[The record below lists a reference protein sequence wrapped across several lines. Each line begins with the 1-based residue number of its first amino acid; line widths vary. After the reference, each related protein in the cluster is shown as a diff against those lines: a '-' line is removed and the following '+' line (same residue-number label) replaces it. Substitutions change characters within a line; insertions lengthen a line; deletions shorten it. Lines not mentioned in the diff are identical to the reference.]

1 MPNSLIIVES
11 PTKVK
16 TIKKY
21 LGSEFD
27 VRASVGHVKDLPG
40 KTLGIDIKHDFSPT
54 YEVLEAKKK
63 VIAEL
68 KKAAKTA
75 DTIYLAPDP
84 DREGEAIAW
93 HIADEIGTKGKQ
105 IYRVLFNDL
114 TKNTMLAAIENPM
127 PLDRNRY
134 EAQQTRRILDRLV
147 GYQISPILWKK
158 VKYGLSAGR
167 VQSVAVRIVCERE
180 EEIRSFKPEE
190 YWTITASLEGANPP
204 PFEAKL
210 IKIGGKKA
218 KVGNDAQAM
227 GLVEALKQAA
237 FTVSGIESKETK
249 RNPLPPFTTSK
260 LQQEASRWLHFSPK
274 KTMMVA
280 QKLYEGIELGKE
292 GPVGL
297 ITYMRT
303 DSVRVAGEALNE
315 ARTFIQDLYGKDF
328 LPAKAKVY
336 ATSDKAQ
343 DAHEAIR
350 PSTLAYRPAEIKQY
364 LSSDQ
369 FRLYQLIWN
378 RFVASQMN
386 PAVYDQTIV
395 DITAGDCLFQ
405 VRGSVLKFAG
415 FTILY
420 TEGKDTDE
428 ENGNGKSLPK
438 LAEKEV
444 LKLLELKP
452 DQHFTQP
459 PPRFTEAMLVR
470 ELEEKGIGRPST
482 YAAILSTIQEREYV
496 KLEQA
501 RIHPTELGILVN
513 ELLVQNFPKIMD
525 VEFTASMEDQLD
537 QIEEGKLNRI
547 ETLKEFYAPFE
558 KDLKDATKKMR
569 NVKTEFEPTDEV
581 CDKCGAPMVIRWGRN
596 GRFLACTKYPDCKNT
611 SNVNGDKNGNGGAN
625 GQAEA
630 KPLDIACEKCGKPM
644 VLKEGR
650 FGKFLGCSGYPE
662 CRTTMPFSTG
672 IACPEEGCKG
682 SLAEKRTKKGK
693 AFYGC
698 SKYPSCKY
706 AIWDR
711 PIAEEC
717 PQCGSK
723 FLVEKYN
730 RKTGRMK
737 ACPREGCTFKE
748 VIS

>member
-1 MPNSLIIVES
+1 MSNALIIVES

-40 KTLGIDIKHDFSPT
+40 NTLGIDIEHDFSPT
-54 YEVLEAKKK
+54 YQVLEAKKK
-63 VIAEL
+63 VITEL
-68 KKAAKTA
+68 KKAAKAA
-75 DTIYLAPDP
+75 DTIFLAPDP

-93 HIADEIGTKGKQ
+93 HIAEEIGAKGKSL
-105 IYRVLFNDL
+105 YRVLFNDL
-114 TKNTMLAAIENPM
+114 TKNTMLAAIRNPL

-147 GYQISPILWKK
+147 GYQISPILWDK
-158 VKYGLSAGR
+158 VKRGLSAGR

-180 EEIRSFKPEE
+180 EEIRTFKPEE
-190 YWTITASLEGANPP
+190 YWTITAALEGANPP

-210 IKIGGKKA
+210 VKIAGKKA
-218 KVGNDAQAM
+218 KVGNGEQAA
-227 GLVEALKQAA
+227 GLVETLKKSP
-237 FTVSGIESKETK
+237 FTVTSIESKETK

-274 KTMMVA
+274 KTMMIA

-303 DSVRVAGEALNE
+303 DSVRVAGEALAE
-315 ARTFIQDLYGKDF
+315 ARAFIQDVYGKDF

-336 ATSDKAQ
+336 ATSEKAQ

-350 PSTLAYRPAEIKQY
+350 PTSLAYRPAEIKPL
-364 LSSDQ
+364 LSSDE

-386 PAVYDQTIV
+386 PAVYDQTTV
-395 DITAGDCLFQ
+395 DIAAADCLFQ

-420 TEGKDTDE
+420 TEGKDTDD
-428 ENGNGKSLPK
+428 ENGNGKTLPK

-482 YAAILSTIQEREYV
+482 YAAILSTIQDRNYV
-496 KLEQA
+496 KLEQG
-501 RIHPTELGILVN
+501 RIHPTDLGILVN
-513 ELLVQNFPKIMD
+513 ELLVENFPQILD
-525 VEFTASMEDQLD
+525 VEFTAAMEDQLD
-537 QIEEGKLNRI
+537 RIEEGTLNRI
-547 ETLKEFYAPFE
+547 DTLKKFYAPFE
-558 KDLKDATKKMR
+558 KDLKNAAKKMR
-569 NVKTEFEPTDEV
+569 NVKTQGEPTEEI
-581 CDKCGAPMVIRWGRN
+581 CDKCGSPMVIKWGRN
-596 GRFLACTKYPDCKNT
+596 GRFIACSKYPDCKNT
-611 SNVNGDKNGNGGAN
+611 KNLNGNGGAN

-630 KPLDIACEKCGKPM
+630 KPTDIACEKCGKPM

-662 CRTTMPFSTG
+662 CKSTLPFSTG
-672 IACPEEGCKG
+672 VACPEEGCTG
-682 SLAEKRTKKGK
+682 TLAEKRTKKGK
-693 AFYGC
+693 SFYGC
-698 SKYPSCKY
+698 TRYPQCKY
-706 AIWDR
+706 ATWDR
-711 PIAEEC
+711 PVAEVC
-717 PQCGSK
+717 PQCGSP
-723 FLVEKYN
+723 FLVEKYS

-737 ACPREGCTFKE
+737 ACPKEGCGFKE
-748 VIS
+748 PIS

>member
-1 MPNSLIIVES
+1 
-11 PTKVK
+11 
-16 TIKKY
+16 
-21 LGSEFD
+21 
-27 VRASVGHVKDLPG
+27 
-40 KTLGIDIKHDFSPT
+40 
-54 YEVLEAKKK
+54 
-63 VIAEL
+63 
-68 KKAAKTA
+68 
-75 DTIYLAPDP
+75 
-84 DREGEAIAW
+84 
-93 HIADEIGTKGKQ
+93 
-105 IYRVLFNDL
+105 
-114 TKNTMLAAIENPM
+114 
-127 PLDRNRY
+127 
-134 EAQQTRRILDRLV
+134 
-147 GYQISPILWKK
+147 
-158 VKYGLSAGR
+158 
-167 VQSVAVRIVCERE
+167 
-180 EEIRSFKPEE
+180 
-190 YWTITASLEGANPP
+190 
-204 PFEAKL
+204 
-210 IKIGGKKA
+210 
-218 KVGNDAQAM
+218 
-227 GLVEALKQAA
+227 VEALKKSA

-303 DSVRVAGEALNE
+303 DSVRVAGEALTE
-315 ARTFIQDLYGKDF
+315 ARTFIQDIYGKDF

-336 ATSDKAQ
+336 ATSEKAQ

-350 PSTLAYRPAEIKQY
+350 PSSLAYRPVEIKQY
-364 LSSDQ
+364 LSSDE

-386 PAVYDQTIV
+386 PAVYDQTII

-405 VRGSVLKFAG
+405 VRGAVLKFAG

-420 TEGKDTDE
+420 TEGKDTDD
-428 ENGNGKSLPK
+428 ENGNGKTLPK
-438 LAEKEV
+438 LTEKEV
-444 LKLLELKP
+444 LRLLELKP

-482 YAAILSTIQEREYV
+482 YAAILSTIQDRNYV

-501 RIHPTELGILVN
+501 RIHPTDLGILVN
-513 ELLVQNFPKIMD
+513 ELLVKNFATIMD
-525 VEFTASMEDQLD
+525 VEFTASMENQLD
-537 QIEEGKLNRI
+537 LIEEGKLNRI
-547 ETLKEFYAPFE
+547 DTLKKFYAPFE
-558 KDLKDATKKMR
+558 KDLKNAAKKMR
-569 NVKTEFEPTDEV
+569 NVKKEGEPSDEV
-581 CDKCGAPMVIRWGRN
+581 CDKCGAPMVFRWGRN
-596 GRFLACTKYPDCKNT
+596 GRFLACSKYPECKNT
-611 SNVNGDKNGNGGAN
+611 QNVNGNGGAN
-625 GQAEA
+625 GQADA

-662 CRTTMPFSTG
+662 CKSTAPFSTG

-693 AFYGC
+693 SFYGC
-698 SKYPSCKY
+698 SKYPACKY

-737 ACPREGCTFKE
+737 ACPKEGCTFKE
-748 VIS
+748 ALS

>member
-1 MPNSLIIVES
+1 MSNALIIVES

-21 LGSEFD
+21 LGTQYD

-40 KTLGIDIKHDFSPT
+40 NTLGIDIENDFSPT
-54 YEVLEAKKK
+54 YQVLEAKKK

-68 KKAAKTA
+68 KKAAKSV

-93 HIADEIGTKGKQ
+93 HIADEIGTKGKKV
-105 IYRVLFNDL
+105 YRVLFNDL
-114 TKNTMLAAIENPM
+114 TKNTMLAAIKNPL

-147 GYQISPILWKK
+147 GYQISPILWDK
-158 VKYGLSAGR
+158 VKRGLSAGR

-180 EEIRSFKPEE
+180 EEILNFKSEE
-190 YWTITASLEGANPP
+190 YWTIAASLEGANPP

-210 IKIGGKKA
+210 VKIGGKKGKVTNDGQA
-218 KVGNDAQAM
+218 KGI
-227 GLVEALKQAA
+227 VEALRTSA
-237 FTVSGIESKETK
+237 FTVSSIESKETK

-303 DSVRVAGEALNE
+303 DSVRIAGEALTE
-315 ARTFIQDLYGKDF
+315 ARKFIQDIYGKEF

-336 ATSDKAQ
+336 ATSAKAQ
-343 DAHEAIR
+343 DAHEAVR
-350 PSTLAYRPAEIKQY
+350 PSSLAYRPLEIKQY
-364 LSSDQ
+364 LSSDE

-386 PAVYDQTIV
+386 PALYDQTTV

-420 TEGKDTDE
+420 TEGKDTEE
-428 ENGNGKSLPK
+428 ENGNGKTLPK

-444 LKLLELKP
+444 LRLLELKP

-482 YAAILSTIQEREYV
+482 YAAILSTIQDRNYV

-501 RIHPTELGILVN
+501 RMHPTDLGILVN
-513 ELLVQNFPKIMD
+513 ELLVKNFPKIMD
-525 VEFTASMEDQLD
+525 VEFTAALENQLD

-558 KDLKDATKKMR
+558 KDLKNAAKKMR
-569 NVKTEFEPTDEV
+569 NVKKEGEPSDEV

-596 GRFLACTKYPDCKNT
+596 GRFLACSKYPDCKNT
-611 SNVNGDKNGNGGAN
+611 QNLNGNGGAN
-625 GQAEA
+625 GQADA

-662 CRTTMPFSTG
+662 CKGTMPFSTG

-693 AFYGC
+693 SFYGC

-711 PIAEEC
+711 PVAEEC

-737 ACPREGCTFKE
+737 ACPKEGCTFKE
-748 VIS
+748 ALPG